1 MPEAWPTALFTVP
14 PCGFLSS
21 YGKDYEENEEF
32 SLDVSCLRRLS
43 TRNWRCRKGVQTGDI
58 NMRGSNER
66 VLSKAYG
73 HSSGEQEKR
82 SAVKNRD
89 QKEGEW

>member
-58 NMRGSNER
+58 NIGEAMKGCYLKLTGTHQE
-66 VLSKAYG
+66 SK
-73 HSSGEQEKR
+73 KR
-82 SAVKNRD
+82 DLR
-89 QKEGEW
+89 